1 MTRREI
7 SRLAVG
13 LCSVGAALTAQA
25 AIADP
30 AGVYVRSLMGE
41 VSHVE
46 RCFDAVQRPGSADPH
61 GVEACTELVESDPP
75 RDQLR
80 IAGLTNRAILYRRAG
95 QLDLAQQDCAGA
107 LAYHDAGAATATSCA
122 AVYLGSGKPRLAL
135 RVLTESEAP
144 ASENRAQYFHNLALA
159 HHDLGQYALAYEA
172 IEHALDAQ
180 PGFAPTVELK
190 ALYRVEA
197 AN

>member
-1 MTRREI
+1 MNWRQILLKTG
-7 SRLAVG
+7 G
-13 LCSVGAALTAQA
+13 LCSVAAALATQA

-30 AGVYVRSLMGE
+30 SGVYVRSLMGE
-41 VSHVE
+41 ASHVE
-46 RCFDAVQRPGSADPH
+46 RCFDAVQKPGAA
-61 GVEACTELVESDPP
+61 GLRGIEACTELVEGDPP
-75 RDQLR
+75 RARLLM
-80 IAGLTNRAILYRRAG
+80 AGLTNRAILYRRAG
-95 QLDLAQQDCAGA
+95 QLDLAQQDCVRA
-107 LAYHDAGAATATSCA
+107 LAYHDAGADTATSCA
-122 AVYLGSGKPRLAL
+122 AVYLSSGKPELAL

-172 IEHALDAQ
+172 MERALDAE